1 MTNTPWEF
9 FEILI
14 QDFPPSEYWYL
25 VMGLPPLA
33 TAPFSE
39 IERTPLEVGETR
51 IEGALGGDG
60 FEVVVV
66 VVVEVA
72 APNPKTSTG
81 VALDVVVPFPNSSL
95 LLFPQHFAPP
105 LVMTAQVWIA
115 WAPAEIAATPEVRPV
130 TSTGV
135 ELFVNVPFPSSP

>member
-14 QDFPPSEYWYL
+14 QDFPPSEYWYF

-33 TAPFSE
+33 TALFSE
-39 IERTPLEVGETR
+39 IERTPLEVENTR

-60 FEVVVV
+60 FAVVVV
-66 VVVEVA
+66 VVVEGA
-72 APNPKTSTG
+72 APNPMTSTG
-81 VALDVVVPFPNSSL
+81 VALDVAVPFPNSPL

-105 LVMTAQVWIA
+105 PFMTAQEWMA
-115 WAPAEIAATPEVRPV
+115 
-130 TSTGV
+130 
-135 ELFVNVPFPSSP
+135 